1 MAIPSSTTSMVLT
14 DEAAIEAREYPIP
27 DVSDGGALLEVET
40 TSVCGSDIGL
50 YRGDSHFESLPLVL
64 GHEVAGRIVE
74 GAEATLDQWNVEV
87 GDRVTPE
94 PYIPCWECDDC
105 QTGNYHMCDEDQ
117 CYGVSISADRPP
129 HLWGGYGRYMYL
141 APKSRVHP
149 VPDDVS
155 GQAACLSSVIG
166 NGVRWVVSK
175 GDVSPGDSVAVI
187 GPGAQG
193 LASTIVADEAGA
205 DPLILLGVESDAY
218 RLELGEQLGA
228 THTFFSDR
236 EDVGERVAEVT
247 DDGPEVV
254 IVTAPA
260 SPAVSLGLDLVRRR
274 GRVVLPGLVDDS
286 TEIETDQLVVDEI
299 SLLGG
304 RGQALNVE
312 RAMGILE
319 RRAADVASINTH
331 IFPVLEAQTAIENQ
345 LPGEMFNPDIVHAA
359 LEPE

>member
-1 MAIPSSTTSMVLT
+1 MPVPSSTTSMVLT
-14 DEAAIEAREYPIP
+14 GEAAIEPREYPVP

-50 YRGDSHFESLPLVL
+50 YRGESHFESLPLVL
-64 GHEVAGRIVE
+64 GHEVAGRIVA
-74 GAEATLDQWNVEV
+74 GAEETLEQWDLEV

-94 PYIPCWECDDC
+94 PYIPCWACAEC
-105 QTGNYHMCDEDQ
+105 QTGNYHMCEQDQ
-117 CYGVSISADRPP
+117 CYGVSISADQPP
-129 HLWGGYGRYMYL
+129 HLWGGYGEYMYL
-141 APKSRVHP
+141 APNSRVHS

-155 GQAACLSSVIG
+155 GEAACLSSVIG
-166 NGVRWVVSK
+166 NGVRWVVTK

-205 DPLILLGVESDAY
+205 DPLLVLGVESDAD
-218 RLELGEQLGA
+218 RLELGREFGA

-236 EDVGERVAEVT
+236 ADVEDRVAAVT
-247 DDGPEVV
+247 DGGPEVV

-260 SPAVSLGLDLVRRR
+260 SPAISLGLELVRRR
-274 GRVVLPGLVDDS
+274 GRLVLPGLVGES
-286 TEIETDQLVVDEI
+286 TEIETDQLVIDEI

-319 RRAADVASINTH
+319 RRATEVASINTH
-331 IFPVLEAQTAIENQ
+331 IFPVSAAETAIEQQ
-345 LPGEMFNPDIVHAA
+345 LPGDSFNPDIVHAA
-359 LEPE
+359 LQPE

>member
-1 MAIPSSTTSMVLT
+1 MAVPSSTTSMVLT
-14 DEAAIEAREYPIP
+14 GEAAIEARDFPIP
-27 DVSDGGALLEVET
+27 DVSDSGALLEVET

-64 GHEVAGRIVE
+64 GHEVAGRIVA
-74 GAEATLDQWNVEV
+74 GAEETLDTWGVAV

-105 QTGNYHMCDEDQ
+105 QTGNYHMCAEDQ

-149 VPDDVS
+149 VPSEVS

-166 NGVRWVVSK
+166 NGVRWVLTK
-175 GDVSPGDSVAVI
+175 GDVSPNDSVAVI

-205 DPLILLGVESDAY
+205 DPLVVLGVESDAH
-218 RLELGEQLGA
+218 RLALAEEFGA
-228 THTFFSDR
+228 SHMFFSDR
-236 EDVGERVAEVT
+236 DDVDERVVEVT
-247 DDGPEVV
+247 DGGPDVV

-260 SPAVSLGLDLVRRR
+260 SPAVSLGLELVRRR
-274 GRVVLPGLVDDS
+274 GRVVLPGLVNES
-286 TEIETDQLVVDEI
+286 TEIETDQLVIDEI

-319 RRAADVASINTH
+319 RRATDVASINTH
-331 IFPVLEAQTAIENQ
+331 IFPVSEAGSAIENQ
-345 LPGEMFNPDIVHAA
+345 LPGESFNPDIVHAA